1 MYLSIKI
8 ERRTQAAAAAE
19 DVTRDSSSDSDSDAN
34 DEYLAA
40 WVAQSDP
47 QARLVRTHQ
56 VATADKSSTQGTH
69 SIVLG

>member
-1 MYLSIKI
+1 MKLDGLSMYLSIKI

-40 WVAQSDP
+40 WVAQP
-47 QARLVRTHQ
+47 E
-56 VATADKSSTQGTH
+56 
-69 SIVLG
+69 